1 MGKVFTTDELYAI
14 MRGEQQS
21 QQTPQDA
28 RAAMN
33 DRVSER
39 NAQRRAEQLAGV
51 QAKTAGYANGTN
63 PTTAGSVN
71 ASAGGE
77 EKPKSAGIDLSPKQ
91 NVTGNALYD
100 QWREAM
106 TGRLEK
112 GFREGQRT
120 TDGFTAEQAAQYK
133 ELLSRLDGIQAAS
146 AFALTTEQSDALEKE
161 RAETLSAL
169 HQMDAD
175 AGRAERAYDARDR
188 ADAFFKSWGKGTAAS
203 YTNAAGSM
211 LDLADVAH
219 QASSETQRRIADNPY
234 AGYATDPLTEANFA
248 AAPVSE
254 ETSGFLSSQRK
265 ERDALYET
273 ADKLLTESERQMAKA
288 KEGTSAAA
296 QFALDAA
303 KTGMDIAADTA
314 AAAIGVPGLA
324 NMAVRVYGNE
334 AQQARLSGDDAQTAA
349 AKGVKAAMIEV
360 LTEKISGPF
369 EKAYGSSLGKAAAA
383 TKVGKAVNAAVD
395 KLKSSGLIRLAMGAA
410 GEGFEEGMSDVLNT
424 VADHVAGWDDGT
436 GTIWDDIKGDKEQ
449 ILYDMLLGAFV
460 GTFGGAGNLAR
471 GNANATAEAAPTQ
484 QTAAE
489 VQSAAPTQQTAPAA
503 SAESRAPTQSTQYP
517 QGTDTQEARP
527 GMLERVRAAREQKKA
542 AEEQAT
548 AEFFEAQ
555 AQYYE
560 EHGWEAAL
568 PKELETKNASKWV
581 KARAAAILEEN
592 AARASSEAKA
602 TPEAE
607 EQAAKG
613 KTGADYLAEAAG
625 LNKGAETPQTRTEA
639 QGDNPAPAEAEN
651 VKQAGSDALNS
662 ALNLNNAEMQAEG
675 TIEERR
681 AALDQRLARLME
693 QIEAEGENPAAQ
705 DALTAEAEAIDAE
718 DRAIKAAEEQSRRVE
733 SGEVS
738 KAFGSPENHIDNRSF
753 SDAANKGTKA
763 FQFDYPELHGYFA
776 EAAQSL
782 LADVQAAQDADY
794 LQRYKK
800 GGADYHGPINRLVD
814 SGMTKPRIIQCL
826 NDIISNNGVENYAD
840 AKRVEI
846 VLNDMLSNGWLDMSR
861 RSHEANAEYVVAKD
875 GITGAVKADSW
886 EKYRA
891 AHALS
896 LGTGLATEAQL
907 RAEWEATQTKTQQ
920 PAQAQKNAASMQET
934 ESTAVNDDPAKHT
947 PEENQI
953 IKDYKAAVDPA
964 VVQGIEQA
972 RSIQDNNYRNKY
984 TITLSERVG
993 DKVVSLVN
1001 DLIGLDVSGYKNQI
1015 KGNAIAHIDKRHG
1028 ANGTANSTMA
1038 NIEDFGRINYVIEN
1052 ADDAKLLTRKDVDAD
1067 TWKLSAEYR
1076 NADNSYAPLIR
1087 FEKRVDNTYYVVE
1100 AVPDSK
1106 ANRLAVVSAYME
1118 SAKKENPSPK
1128 SSDAEK
1134 SAPNVTP
1141 EAGLEISG
1149 FSDTSIPTTAQN
1161 VKSENQENAGGV
1173 FEPVYNRDAKP
1184 YTEEKLSRFWTN
1196 TLNET
1201 ESAAGAPGEVSQPL
1215 SYMPKTEKQSLGEAA
1230 SRLSADRQGEIERL
1244 VSAEAW
1250 SGVQVDAAASVAA
1263 DLYREAKTTG
1273 NYEAY
1278 TAWRKVMQEHITSGG
1293 QGVQALAKYS
1303 RHSGENAL
1311 SSVAEAIANSD
1322 LTPEQRTTL
1331 INKVGYYAQRFDMIT
1346 RGMPDSDVNAAGNK
1360 IRKAPTKEL
1369 VSLIEDMA
1377 HERGTWTFKD
1387 NVYSDLLGKQSDA
1400 YLKEYAYRQLLAM
1413 GNDSLAKATAADKA
1427 KAVQSMMQLT
1437 SVATFAR
1444 NIGGN
1449 VTFGAVDTM
1458 TQDGLGVAL
1467 DFALSKV
1474 TGKRTVGFDKGWL
1487 SSEARRGAVD
1497 AMQKSIL
1504 EVAGD
1509 VNMKSD
1515 TNRYGQAP
1523 SRAFKMDSSPTD
1535 RFFSRWQQIMGYSLT
1550 TSDKFSR
1557 GAIEAEQMRGLGAIK
1572 DSGLTNE
1579 EMQALAT
1586 AMADYRLFQN
1596 QGTAYGIS
1604 KAAHDYANV
1613 IGFGGEVEQGRRT
1626 GGFGLGDFVNTYPGV
1641 PANLGVKVL
1650 EYSPANVIKGGIEM
1664 VDVMIKAKQ
1673 GKLDVAKQQQ
1683 AVMDV
1688 ARGLAG
1694 VPAFALFAALT
1705 KAGFIRN
1712 WDDEDDAD
1720 VRQQNAAEGKT
1731 GIQFNL
1737 DGTLRYLNG
1746 DKSLEWRE
1754 GDRLD
1759 SIGWLEPINGFMAV
1773 GSLMANEPEGSS
1785 KWVYVGD
1792 IATGAIQSFLDIPV
1806 MSNVSDIVD
1815 TFQYSKADTV
1825 LGKAGEA
1832 AAKYAGNMATSF
1844 IPSPVRGVAK
1854 GIDPYYRDTAGDT
1867 AAETAWNQFKL
1878 AVPGLRQTLPVKL
1891 DNFGQ
1896 QKMYSGN
1903 MAERLLDTLV
1913 NPGTRTTIRQ
1923 SDAGRV
1929 VEQLYKA
1936 TGDAGVYPDR
1946 KAPNSIKAGDET
1958 YTLSVEE
1965 KREYQALSGSISSEL
1980 IASLEANG
1988 LYKAAD
1994 GGKKADI
2001 VKDINSYAEEQAKIQ
2016 WAQSRGQ
2023 TLDAGETKYEELAEA
2038 GVTDIP
2044 DYFAAYIGL
2053 NNAKNGGKKADYS
2066 YVDKVI
2072 DEFSK
2077 LSQGAQDVLTDKG
2090 LNVKKL
2096 LYADSK
2102 GIDSK
2107 DWYTVHEAAKE
2118 HEKETGREP
2127 AWVTAEAIGKTVK
2140 GDDAEKLKALEAEF
2154 PPNDDSGKNEKLHGK
2169 RSAVVRRY
2177 NAAINAGMSWD
2188 DWTAVEKTISDA
2200 DASWGAT
2207 SGKYSGERSI
2217 TSALRAAGYS
2227 KSQAAHIWSIYEKTD
2242 KETSNFAVYDYFFT
2256 DKGEEEAEEKTASGV
2271 PRNRDAAADWV
2282 MKHSRAAKRRI
2293 S

>member
-1 MGKVFTTDELYAI
+1 MANQSLYDYIREETRRLESGA
-14 MRGEQQS
+14 QSS
-21 QQTPQDA
+21 QQNQQTAQDA

-63 PTTAGSVN
+63 PTAAGSVN
-71 ASAGGE
+71 EGAGE

-106 TGRLEK
+106 TGRLGKDFEARMNAAEAAADPKKLQDAYRTASDEYDKAKKAESAAWERMKNAPTDAVAEK
-112 GFREGQRT
+112 HRPDYESAKAAREAAEAEFDRSKAQLESAGVELPDTSTWGKIKHLFAGTSLERLGSDVGAMRGLYEAGQKGRT
-120 TDGFTAEQAAQYK
+120 AQYQQAYDELQPQIARAQTAYDEMRKLYGEAGATAEYNALKDLQQKSDAYKKVLDENIQQRATAATSEMANSLTETGGAKLEEAKQG
-133 ELLSRLDGIQAAS
+133 LSPIGRVGVDAAS
-146 AFALTTEQSDALEKE
+146 AGLNMLYDAALGRFGGSNLPKAAMGLRSFGQTVQA
-161 RAETLSAL
+161 AEASGADIDRQIGAGAAAAAKTVITNGLVDGLAGL
-169 HQMDAD
+169 YGKGAADDIIEMAVGKLGKTD
-175 AGRAERAYDARDR
+175 AGRNALRVLAKSAGEGVEELVDA
-188 ADAFFKSWGKGTAAS
+188 K
-203 YTNAAGSM
+203 
-211 LDLADVAH
+211 L
-219 QASSETQRRIADNPY
+219 
-234 AGYATDPLTEANFA
+234 DPLVSLIYDNGEA
-248 AAPVSE
+248 
-254 ETSGFLSSQRK
+254 LKQK
-265 ERDALYET
+265 
-273 ADKLLTESERQMAKA
+273 
-288 KEGTSAAA
+288 
-296 QFALDAA
+296 
-303 KTGMDIAADTA
+303 
-314 AAAIGVPGLA
+314 
-324 NMAVRVYGNE
+324 
-334 AQQARLSGDDAQTAA
+334 
-349 AKGVKAAMIEV
+349 
-360 LTEKISGPF
+360 
-369 EKAYGSSLGKAAAA
+369 YGSGWQGYKE
-383 TKVGKAVNAAVD
+383 AVADDLYSA
-395 KLKSSGLIRLAMGAA
+395 LIGFTLGAA
-410 GEGFEEGMSDVLNT
+410 GQGVS
-424 VADHVAGWDDGT
+424 AAR
-436 GTIWDDIKGDKEQ
+436 GDYARANAE
-449 ILYDMLLGAFV
+449 L
-460 GTFGGAGNLAR
+460 TGGAKPD
-471 GNANATAEAAPTQ
+471 ANVTAEAAPIQ
-484 QTAAE
+484 QTTTEA
-489 VQSAAPTQQTAPAA
+489 QSAAPTQQTAPAA
-503 SAESRAPTQSTQYP
+503 SAESRAPAQYP
-517 QGTDTQEARP
+517 QGTQGTQGAQYPQGTREVRTEAP
-527 GMLERVRAAREQKKA
+527 GRTKTTREQREA
-542 AEEQAT
+542 AK
-548 AEFFEAQ
+548 AQ
-555 AQYYE
+555 AVDDFSNAQVQYYE
-560 EHGWEAAL
+560 EHGWDAAL
-568 PKELETKNASKWV
+568 PKELEPKNMGKWV
-581 KARAAAILEEN
+581 KARTAAILEEN
-592 AARASSEAKA
+592 AARANREAEA

-607 EQAAKG
+607 EQAAAG

-625 LNKGAETPQTRTEA
+625 LSKGAEAPQTRTEA
-639 QGDNPAPAEAEN
+639 QGDNPAPARAQEA
-651 VKQAGSDALNS
+651 KQAGSDALNS
-662 ALNLNNAEMQAEG
+662 ALNLNN
-675 TIEERR
+675 
-681 AALDQRLARLME
+681 
-693 QIEAEGENPAAQ
+693 
-705 DALTAEAEAIDAE
+705 
-718 DRAIKAAEEQSRRVE
+718 VE
-733 SGEVS
+733 
-738 KAFGSPENHIDNRSF
+738 
-753 SDAANKGTKA
+753 T
-763 FQFDYPELHGYFA
+763 Q
-776 EAAQSL
+776 
-782 LADVQAAQDADY
+782 
-794 LQRYKK
+794 
-800 GGADYHGPINRLVD
+800 
-814 SGMTKPRIIQCL
+814 
-826 NDIISNNGVENYAD
+826 
-840 AKRVEI
+840 
-846 VLNDMLSNGWLDMSR
+846 
-861 RSHEANAEYVVAKD
+861 
-875 GITGAVKADSW
+875 
-886 EKYRA
+886 
-891 AHALS
+891 
-896 LGTGLATEAQL
+896 TEA
-907 RAEWEATQTKTQQ
+907 
-920 PAQAQKNAASMQET
+920 PAQAQKNTAPTQET
-934 ESTAVNDDPAKHT
+934 ESTAVNDDPTKHT

-993 DKVVSLVN
+993 DKVVSLVK

-1028 ANGTANSTMA
+1028 ANGKANSTMA

-1118 SAKKENPSPK
+1118 SAKKENPSLK
-1128 SSDAEK
+1128 SSDAGK
-1134 SAPNVTP
+1134 PAPNVTP
-1141 EAGLEISG
+1141 EADLEISG
-1149 FSDTSIPTTAQN
+1149 SSDTNIPATVQN

-1173 FEPVYNRDAKP
+1173 FGPVYNRDAKP

-1311 SSVAEAIANSD
+1311 SSIAEAIADSD
-1322 LTPEQRTTL
+1322 LTPGQRTTL
-1331 INKVGYYAQRFDMIT
+1331 INKVGDYAQRFDRIT

-1413 GNDSLAKATAADKA
+1413 GNDSLAKASAADKA

-1487 SSEARRGAVD
+1487 SSEARRGAAD

-1509 VNMKSD
+1509 VDMEGD
-1515 TNRYGQAP
+1515 TNRYGQT
-1523 SRAFKMDSSPTD
+1523 SGRAFKMDSSPAD

-1604 KAAHDYANV
+1604 KAAHDYANA

-1878 AVPGLRQTLPVKL
+1878 AVPGLRQTLQVKL

-1958 YTLSVEE
+1958 YTLSAEE

-2118 HEKETGREP
+2118 HEKETGRES

-2207 SGKYSGERSI
+2207 SGKYSGEYYV
-2217 TSALRAAGYS
+2217 TKALRNAGYS

-2242 KETSNFAVYDYFFT
+2242 KETGNFAVYDYFFT